1 MTTTCWKSIKRIYS
15 IHARDEL
22 VDLLLTVA
30 PDTALL
36 VRMSLLGEAT
46 ERRAKLEWPEEVVN
60 LLEIGADSPDLV
72 DQVLDA
78 AHVAGFAKVLLD
90 HRVVIEGNSR
100 SVNLAEA
107 ALVDELADCI
117 TGWVAVS
124 DVGFNHSDHVNRG
137 AIQLDENTVVELTQ
151 AEKLHDLLG
160 LGGKLVDTKREESEQ
175 TRPKI

>member
-1 MTTTCWKSIKRIYS
+1 M
-15 IHARDEL
+15 
-22 VDLLLTVA
+22 
-30 PDTALL
+30 
-36 VRMSLLGEAT
+36 
-46 ERRAKLEWPEEVVN
+46 
-60 LLEIGADSPDLV
+60 

-107 ALVDELADCI
+107 ALVDELADSI
-117 TGWVAVS
+117 TSWVAVS